1 MQVMNFSEANCK
13 HCYKCVR
20 KCEVKAIKI
29 ENDQA
34 HIMEDKC
41 IACGQCFAICPQN
54 ARNIMSDLDFV
65 KSSILSGRNINI
77 SIAPSFRGFFKES
90 SRFIS
95 AIEKLGFNQIEETAV
110 GADIVSKAYEKF
122 LSLQNGGAFITTCC
136 PSVVFLIQKYYPS
149 LVDCLIPIISPM
161 IAHGKL
167 LKKERPND
175 VTVFLGPCVSKKC
188 EAISRENSGII
199 DAVLTFDEIA
209 LWISEEGIDYLELPP
224 SDPHKYGSVK
234 GKQYPIVGGILE
246 GIRGEILNKG
256 FISMRIDG
264 VDECKEVFQEI
275 INGNLENSCIE
286 VSACKKS
293 CIGGPGGHHI
303 SSSIFS
309 RLQNVKEYLLTAKT
323 QEPPVDSLISDS
335 ELKKNISKNPLKEI
349 EIDERKIK
357 KILIKMGKFSKV
369 DELNCA
375 SCGYNTCR
383 ENAIAVLN
391 GMSSIDMCM
400 PFIKSRAER
409 ISNEIF
415 ENSPNAL
422 LIVNDDFE
430 IIESNMSFS
439 RFFGVTPSESKGQKI
454 DSFIAQDDLLSVFE
468 NKKNMLWK
476 KIHLPKYN
484 LHMKESV
491 IHLDNQN
498 ALLIILSDISDEE
511 KRRSELFE
519 LKENTLNITQGVI
532 EKQMRVAQ
540 EIASLLGETTAETKV
555 ALTKLKHVLEKEG
568 AEF

>member
-20 KCEVKAIKI
+20 ECQVKAIKI

-65 KSSILSGRNINI
+65 KDAISKGRKVDL
-77 SIAPSFRGFFKES
+77 SIAPSFRGFFEDSPKL
-90 SRFIS
+90 IS
-95 AIEKLGFNQIEETAV
+95 AVKKLGFHKIEETAV
-110 GADIVSKAYEKF
+110 GADMVSEAYAKY
-122 LSLQNGGAFITTCC
+122 LSSQNKGSFITTCC

-149 LVDCLIPIISPM
+149 LVKNLIPFVSPM

-167 LKKERPND
+167 LKKESPND
-175 VTVFLGPCVSKKC
+175 ITVFLGPCVSKKC
-188 EAISRENSGII
+188 EAISQENKNII

-209 LWISEEGIDYLELPP
+209 LWMEEENIQYMDLQP
-224 SDPHKYGSVK
+224 SAPDKSGTLR

-246 GIRGEILNKG
+246 GIKDQISQKG
-256 FISMRIDG
+256 LISMRIDG
-264 VDECKEVFQEI
+264 VQECQEVFQEI
-275 INGNLENSCIE
+275 IDGKVNNCCIE

-293 CIGGPGGHHI
+293 CIGGPGGSHI

-309 RLQNVKEYLLTAKT
+309 RLQTVK
-323 QEPPVDSLISDS
+323 DFIISGEDQAS
-335 ELKKNISKNPLKEI
+335 NHDYIQHNINLEKNIYPNPLKEQKVTLEDI
-349 EIDERKIK
+349 NKT
-357 KILIKMGKFSKV
+357 LHQMGKLTKK

-383 ENAIAVLN
+383 GNAAAILR
-391 GMSSIDMCM
+391 GMSSIEMCL
-400 PFIKSRAER
+400 PFMKSKAER

-422 LIVNDDFE
+422 LIIKDNME
-430 IIESNMSFS
+430 IIESNMSFA
-439 RFFGVTPSESKGQKI
+439 RFFGVSPADTVGKRI
-454 DSFIAQDDLLSVFE
+454 VDFIPEEDLLKVFE
-468 NKKNMLWK
+468 TKENILWR
-476 KIHLPKYN
+476 KIYIPEYK

-491 IHLDNQN
+491 IYLYHQN
-498 ALLIILSDISDEE
+498 AILLILSDISEEE
-511 KRRSELFE
+511 KRRSEVRK

-555 ALTKLKHVLEKEG
+555 ALTKLKHVLEKEE

>member
-65 KSSILSGRNINI
+65 KNAISSGRNVNI
-77 SIAPSFRGFFKES
+77 SIAPSFRGFFQES
-90 SRFIS
+90 QRFVS
-95 AIEKLGFNQIEETAV
+95 AIKKLGFNQIEETAV
-110 GADIVSKAYEKF
+110 GADLVSHAYEKY
-122 LSLQNGGAFITTCC
+122 LSSQESGAFITTCC

-149 LVDCLIPIISPM
+149 LVDNLIPFVSPM

-175 VTVFLGPCVSKKC
+175 LTVFLGPCVSKKC
-188 EAISRENSGII
+188 EAISRENNGII

-209 LWISEEGIDYLELPP
+209 KWLSEENIDYLELDP
-224 SDPHKYGSVK
+224 SDPHKYGSAK

-246 GIRGEILNKG
+246 GIKDEISKKG
-256 FISMRIDG
+256 LISMRIDG
-264 VDECKEVFQEI
+264 VDECKEVFKEI
-275 INGNLENSCIE
+275 INGNVENSCIE

-309 RLQNVKEYLLTAKT
+309 RLQNVKEYLISAKT
-323 QEPPVDSLISDS
+323 EEAPLECIISEKD
-335 ELKKNISKNPLKEI
+335 LKKIIPKNPLKEL
-349 EIDERKIK
+349 EIDEKSIK
-357 KILIKMGKFSKV
+357 EVLVKMGKFSKV

-383 ENAIAVLN
+383 ENAIAVLK

-422 LIVNDDFE
+422 LIVNDNLE

-439 RFFGVTPSESKGQKI
+439 RFFGVTPSESKGQRI
-454 DSFIAQDDLLSVFE
+454 DNFIPGDDLFSVFE
-468 NKKNMLWK
+468 DKQNMLWK
-476 KIHLPKYN
+476 KIHIPEFSLY
-484 LHMKESV
+484 MKESV

-511 KRRSELFE
+511 KRRGELFE
-519 LKENTLNITQGVI
+519 LKENTLHVTQGVI

-555 ALTKLKHVLEKEG
+555 ALTKLKRVLEKEG
-568 AEF
+568 AEL

>member
-65 KSSILSGRNINI
+65 KNAISSGRNVNI
-77 SIAPSFRGFFKES
+77 SIAPSFRGFFEDS
-90 SRFIS
+90 PRLIS
-95 AIEKLGFNQIEETAV
+95 AIKKLGFNKIEETAV
-110 GADIVSKAYEKF
+110 GADLVSQAYEKY
-122 LSLQNGGAFITTCC
+122 LSSQEGGAFITTCC
-136 PSVVFLIQKYYPS
+136 PSVVFLIQKYYPT
-149 LVDCLIPIISPM
+149 LVDNLIPFVSPM

-175 VTVFLGPCVSKKC
+175 LTVFLGPCVSKKC
-188 EAISRENSGII
+188 EAISRENAGII
-199 DAVLTFDEIA
+199 DAVLTFDEIV
-209 LWISEEGIDYLELPP
+209 LWLSEKEIDYLELPE
-224 SDPHKYGSVK
+224 SDPHKYGSAR

-246 GIRGEILNKG
+246 GIKDEISKKG
-256 FISMRIDG
+256 LISMRIDG
-264 VDECKEVFQEI
+264 VDECKEIFQEI
-275 INGNLENSCIE
+275 INGNIGNSCIE

-309 RLQNVKEYLLTAKT
+309 RLQNVKDYLMSAKT
-323 QEPPVDSLISDS
+323 QESPAECPLSQKD
-335 ELKKNISKNPLKEI
+335 LKKTISKNPIKEI
-349 EIDERKIK
+349 EINEEKIE

-383 ENAIAVLN
+383 ENAVAVLR

-422 LIVNDDFE
+422 LIVNENFE

-439 RFFGVTPSESKGQKI
+439 RFFGVTPAESQGHTI
-454 DSFIAQDDLLSVFE
+454 DRFIPHGDLASVFE
-468 NKKNMLWK
+468 NKNNMLWK
-476 KIHLPKYN
+476 KIHLPEYN
-484 LHMKESV
+484 LHMKQSV

-511 KRRSELFE
+511 KRRGELFE
-519 LKENTLNITQGVI
+519 LKENTLKVTQGVI